1 MASRGQQY
9 TVSSCPFILSYCP
22 VLHSIAWYHIGI
34 LNTPMHVVLSCID
47 TALVILSDWRENGA
61 GN

>member
-9 TVSSCPFILSYCP
+9 AVSSFPFILSYCL
-22 VLHSIAWYHIGI
+22 VLHGI
-34 LNTPMHVVLSCID
+34 IEHPYVALSCID

-61 GN
+61 GIEQNNF